1 KEESRFPLNSTTQ
14 DGLHYYC
21 KRCALETARKSR
33 GLDDELTTLEQ
44 SILLKYLP
52 YAHRGTDILT
62 RKPASKGKD
71 DSIPLTLTDIS
82 REESRFP
89 LNSTTQDGLHY
100 YCKRCALETA
110 RKSRGL
116 DDELTTLEQSILLKY
131 LPYAHRGTDILTR
144 KPASKGKDDSIPL
157 TLTDISR

>member
-1 KEESRFPLNSTTQ
+1 MELIQKKCIKCKKTKEESRFPLNSTTQ

-82 REESRFP
+82 RDNGIAFQQIQQMFYKFTR
-89 LNSTTQDGLHY
+89 L
-100 YCKRCALETA
+100 
-110 RKSRGL
+110 
-116 DDELTTLEQSILLKY
+116 ELTTMIV
-131 LPYAHRGTDILTR
+131 
-144 KPASKGKDDSIPL
+144 KGDNDGGIETIIFYKKDNIREYIFGEGA
-157 TLTDISR
+157 THA